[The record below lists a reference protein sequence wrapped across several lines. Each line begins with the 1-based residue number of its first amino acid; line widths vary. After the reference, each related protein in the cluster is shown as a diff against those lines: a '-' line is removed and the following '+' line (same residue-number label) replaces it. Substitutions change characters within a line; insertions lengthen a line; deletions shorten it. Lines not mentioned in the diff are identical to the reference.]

1 MLHVRHHR
9 KIYNIFFVLVPPL
22 CKARFARF
30 SRLTP
35 HGVKRDR
42 GKTGGKTSGYWQ
54 WYLGGWARVARTW
67 SVVVVRDDLV
77 CIRSLGGVVYPSLRV
92 GYLMNGKYLG
102 AASQISEHSLNDLT
116 QLLQAKF
123 SRSSNVNLTAL
134 LE

>member
-1 MLHVRHHR
+1 MRADTVALQVYITVT
-9 KIYNIFFVLVPPL
+9 K
-22 CKARFARF
+22 
-30 SRLTP
+30 
-35 HGVKRDR
+35 
-42 GKTGGKTSGYWQ
+42 GGG
-54 WYLGGWARVARTW
+54 
-67 SVVVVRDDLV
+67 
-77 CIRSLGGVVYPSLRV
+77 VYPSLRV